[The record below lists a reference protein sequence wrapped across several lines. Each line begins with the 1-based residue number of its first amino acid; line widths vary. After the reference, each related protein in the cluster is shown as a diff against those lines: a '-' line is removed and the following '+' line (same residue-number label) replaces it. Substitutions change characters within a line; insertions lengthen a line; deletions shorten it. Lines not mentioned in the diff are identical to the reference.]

1 LGLRKP
7 LLKVIMQILQHIPV
21 WVFALLI
28 GLIALG
34 LVQTRTRHIRKQ
46 RLLGINIA
54 LTVFTLVGVVQQ
66 WQLTPWLALSLLSW
80 AAMGLLVAWALGQG
94 AAPEGARFE
103 PETRRFTV
111 PGSWLPLTLFMAIFA
126 CKFVV
131 GMLSATVPEQLHS
144 MQAAIGISA
153 LYGLFSGVLNARAL
167 KLLQLPKHPSHPQ
180 KDFP

>member
-1 LGLRKP
+1 
-7 LLKVIMQILQHIPV
+7 MQILQHIPV

-28 GLIALG
+28 GLVALG
-34 LVQTRTRHIRKQ
+34 LLQTRTRHIRKQ

-66 WQLTPWLALSLLSW
+66 WRLTPWLALSLLSW

-111 PGSWLPLTLFMAIFA
+111 PGSWLPLTLFMTIFA
-126 CKFVV
+126 CKFAV
-131 GMLSATVPEQLHS
+131 GMTTAMAPELLDS
-144 MQAAIGISA
+144 LTTAIGVSA
-153 LYGLFSGVLNARAL
+153 LYGLLSGVLNAKAWRLL
-167 KLLQLPKHPSHPQ
+167 KLQNAA
-180 KDFP
+180 

>member
-1 LGLRKP
+1 
-7 LLKVIMQILQHIPV
+7 MQILQHIPV

-66 WQLTPWLALSLLSW
+66 WRLTPWLALSLLSW

-94 AAPEGARFE
+94 PAPEGASFE

-111 PGSWLPLTLFMAIFA
+111 PGSWLPLTLFMTIFA
-126 CKFVV
+126 CKFAV
-131 GMLSATVPEQLHS
+131 GMTTAMAPDLLDSLS
-144 MQAAIGISA
+144 AAIGVSA
-153 LYGLFSGVLNARAL
+153 LYGLLSGVLNAKAWRLL
-167 KLLQLPKHPSHPQ
+167 KLEHVA
-180 KDFP
+180 

>member
-1 LGLRKP
+1 
-7 LLKVIMQILQHIPV
+7 MQTLQHIPV

-34 LVQTRTRHIRKQ
+34 LVQTRTRHIHKQ

-66 WQLTPWLALSLLSW
+66 WRPTPWLGLGLLSW
-80 AAMGLLVAWALGQG
+80 AAAGLLVTWALGQG
-94 AAPEGARFE
+94 AVPAGASYD

-111 PGSWLPLTLFMAIFA
+111 PGSWLPLALFMTIFA
-126 CKFVV
+126 CKFAV
-131 GMLSATVPEQLHS
+131 GMTTAMAPDLLDSLS
-144 MQAAIGISA
+144 AAIGVSA
-153 LYGLFSGVLNARAL
+153 LYGLLSGVLNARAL

-180 KDFP
+180 KDFL

>member
-1 LGLRKP
+1 
-7 LLKVIMQILQHIPV
+7 MQTLQHIPV

-66 WQLTPWLALSLLSW
+66 WRLTPWLALSLLSW

-94 AAPEGARFE
+94 AAPEGASFE

-111 PGSWLPLTLFMAIFA
+111 PGSWLPLTLFMIIFA
-126 CKFVV
+126 CKFAV
-131 GMLSATVPEQLHS
+131 GMTTAMAPDLLDSLS
-144 MQAAIGISA
+144 AAIGVSA
-153 LYGLFSGVLNARAL
+153 LYGLLSGVLNAKAWRLL
-167 KLLQLPKHPSHPQ
+167 KLEHVA
-180 KDFP
+180 

>member
-1 LGLRKP
+1 
-7 LLKVIMQILQHIPV
+7 MHILQHIPV

-28 GLIALG
+28 GLITLG

-66 WQLTPWLALSLLSW
+66 WRPTPWLALSLLSW
-80 AAMGLLVAWALGQG
+80 ATMGLLVAWALGQG

-111 PGSWLPLTLFMAIFA
+111 PGTWLPLTLFMTIFA
-126 CKFVV
+126 CKFAV
-131 GMLSATVPEQLHS
+131 GMTTAMAPDLLDSLS
-144 MQAAIGISA
+144 AAIGVSA
-153 LYGLFSGVLNARAL
+153 LYGLLSGVLNAKAWRLL
-167 KLLQLPKHPSHPQ
+167 KLQNAA
-180 KDFP
+180 

>member
-1 LGLRKP
+1 
-7 LLKVIMQILQHIPV
+7 MQILQHIPV

-66 WQLTPWLALSLLSW
+66 WRLTPWLALSLLSW

-94 AAPEGARFE
+94 AAPEGASFE

-111 PGSWLPLTLFMAIFA
+111 PGSWLPLTLFMTIFA
-126 CKFVV
+126 CKFAV
-131 GMLSATVPEQLHS
+131 GMTTAMAPDLLDSLS
-144 MQAAIGISA
+144 AAIGVSA
-153 LYGLFSGVLNARAL
+153 LYGLLSGVLNAKAWRLL
-167 KLLQLPKHPSHPQ
+167 KLEHVA
-180 KDFP
+180 